1 MILCAMMALTVMS
14 ATAQKTDHTFLNRE
28 DVPNSINVLNP
39 PPAEGDPHFE
49 YDKIRYH
56 WGKSLRDTPRGQL
69 AQEDCD
75 SSPLGMAKL
84 FSPSF
89 GTLISPDATPEI
101 YKLIALLDDDAG
113 WWGTDDAKNHY
124 MRPRPF
130 MYFNEPTNKPSDEES
145 LSKNG
150 SYPSGHT
157 AGAYAIALV
166 LSEINPDNQDTILR
180 RGMAMGDSRVICGFH
195 WQSDVDAGYLIAAG
209 VVARCH
215 ADKGFT
221 KQLARAKREFARL
234 KKKGKVQHVEVCH
247 QPHHIAQ
254 PIH

>member
-1 MILCAMMALTVMS
+1 MAMTMMS
-14 ATAQKTDHTFLNRE
+14 AMAQKTDHTFLNRE
-28 DVPNSINVLNP
+28 DVPNSKMVLNAP
-39 PPAEGDPHFE
+39 PSEGDPRFE
-49 YDKIRYH
+49 YDKARYF

-69 AQEDCD
+69 AMEDCD
-75 SSPLGMAKL
+75 SSPMGMARL

-89 GTLISPDATPEI
+89 GTIISPDATPEI

-130 MYFNEPTNKPSDEES
+130 MYFKEHTSFPADEES
-145 LSKNG
+145 LAKNG

-157 AGAYAIALV
+157 AGCYAIALV
-166 LSEINPDNQDTILR
+166 LSEINPENQDTILR

-195 WQSDVDAGYLIAAG
+195 WQSDVDAGYLVAAG

-215 ADKGFT
+215 ADKGFM
-221 KQLARAKREFARL
+221 KQLARAKKEFARL
-234 KKKGKVQHVEVCH
+234 QKRGLVRQMKVCTKPEHGEKKSK
-247 QPHHIAQ
+247 
-254 PIH
+254 